1 MSLRIIQNALSLL
14 GLFVLAV
21 LLWQSRSSTSL
32 LRGALYLCISGY
44 PSLISHALVVSL
56 RMKERKGIPEPAAWD
71 LHRRAYVLLLSAWQL
86 AIIGALNMWPFGF
99 PVSWV
104 SVAMGYLLAG
114 AFLSFTFKLV
124 ALAVSSKQEGGP
136 RPINTLVLLGRNDS
150 YGAPSLLLHSFC
162 WSI

>member
-1 MSLRIIQNALSLL
+1 M
-14 GLFVLAV
+14 
-21 LLWQSRSSTSL
+21 LLWETRSGTRL
-32 LRGALYLCISGY
+32 LSGALYLCVSGY
-44 PSLISHALVVSL
+44 PSLFSQALVASL
-56 RMKERKGIPEPAAWD
+56 RVKERKGVPEPAAWD
-71 LHRRAYVLLLSAWQL
+71 LHRRAYVFLLSAWQL
-86 AIIGALNMWPFGF
+86 AIIGSLNMWPFGF

-124 ALAVSSKQEGGP
+124 ALADSSKQEGGP
-136 RPINTLVLLGRNDS
+136 RPINTLVLLGRDDS